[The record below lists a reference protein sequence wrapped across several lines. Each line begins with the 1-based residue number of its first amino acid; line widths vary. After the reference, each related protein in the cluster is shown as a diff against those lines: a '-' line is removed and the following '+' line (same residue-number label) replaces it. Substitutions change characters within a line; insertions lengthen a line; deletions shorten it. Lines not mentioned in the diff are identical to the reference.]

1 MDPHFIDQA
10 LADLKARNLH
20 RHLREIQGAQ
30 GPWVDFEGR
39 EVLNLCSN
47 NYLGLSTRAAVQQAA
62 SRAAY
67 TWGCGSGASRL
78 ICGNLSIHEQ
88 LEQRLAAF
96 KGTEAA
102 LLYGSGYAANL
113 GIISSLVGRG
123 DYVFSDSLNHA
134 SIVDG
139 CRLSKAHIE
148 IFDHNNVEALESA
161 LRKACSAGGKSARRL
176 IVVDGVFSM
185 EGDLAPLPQLASL
198 AETYGAMLMVDEA
211 HATGCLGPGGKGVVA
226 HFGLESKVPVI
237 MGTLGKALGGYGA
250 FVAGSRKLIDF
261 LINTSRSFIF
271 STALPPP
278 VVAAAL
284 AALDVVEADASL
296 AEKLQA
302 NAAYLRRGLISM
314 GYDTSHSESHIIP
327 VVTGD
332 ASLTLEM
339 SRFLLSEG
347 VLAVAIRPPTVPVG
361 KSRIRVA
368 VMANHTQADLEFAL
382 RAFQKARAIIGEA
395 VAPLPTTS
403 GMVA

>member
-1 MDPHFIDQA
+1 MDLHFIDHT
-10 LADLKARNLH
+10 LEDLKARDLH
-20 RHLREIQGAQ
+20 RRLRELQAAQ
-30 GPWVDFEGR
+30 GPWVEFEGR
-39 EVLNLCSN
+39 RVLNLSSN
-47 NYLGLSTRAAVQQAA
+47 NYLGLATHPAVQEAA

-67 TWGCGSGASRL
+67 AWGCGSGASRL
-78 ICGNLSIHEQ
+78 ICGNLSLHEQ
-88 LEQRLAAF
+88 LERRLAAF

-102 LLYGSGYAANL
+102 LLYGNGYAANL

-139 CRLSKAHIE
+139 CRLSKARIE
-148 IFDHNNVEALESA
+148 VFDHNNVEALERA
-161 LRKACSAGGKSARRL
+161 LRKSCSLGSDSSRRL
-176 IVVDGVFSM
+176 IVADGVFSM

-198 AETYGAMLMVDEA
+198 AEAYGAMLMVDEA

-226 HFGLESKVPVI
+226 HFGLESRVPVI

-261 LINTSRSFIF
+261 LVNTSRSFIF

-296 AEKLQA
+296 PEKLQA

-314 GYDTSHSESHIIP
+314 GYDTSRSESHIIP
-327 VVTGD
+327 VVLGD
-332 ASLTLEM
+332 ASHTLEM
-339 SRFLLSEG
+339 SQFLLSEG
-347 VLAVAIRPPTVPVG
+347 VLAVAIRPPTVPAG
-361 KSRIRVA
+361 KSRIRVG
-368 VMANHTQADLEFAL
+368 VMANHTQADLDFAL
-382 RAFQKARAIIGEA
+382 QAFQRARAISGEA
-395 VAPLPTTS
+395 VTPLPATS
-403 GMVA
+403 GTAA